1 MLNIVLTGCSSGIGQ
16 AILNYLIK
24 TNFVYAI
31 GRKKPKIVSKNYKFI
46 KCDLNNLKNLDAKLS
61 KIKKADV
68 LINNSASAELDKE
81 KIKNFK
87 KILNLNLV
95 VPYILSEKLKKKL
108 LKSKNPSI
116 INVCSINSYQAF
128 PNNPGYVSSKGGLL
142 SLTRALA
149 LDYGSYKIRVNSIS
163 PGYIRTSMTAKS
175 YNKKVENRKRLSRM
189 LIKRWGKPEDIV
201 GLVEYLIS
209 NKSSYV
215 TGQDFVVDGGWLSK
229 GL

>member
-1 MLNIVLTGCSSGIGQ
+1 M
-16 AILNYLIK
+16 
-24 TNFVYAI
+24 
-31 GRKKPKIVSKNYKFI
+31 
-46 KCDLNNLKNLDAKLS
+46 
-61 KIKKADV
+61 
-68 LINNSASAELDKE
+68 
-81 KIKNFK
+81 
-87 KILNLNLV
+87 NLNLV

-149 LDYGSYKIRVNSIS
+149 LDYGSYKNKVNSIS
-163 PGYIRTSMTAKS
+163 PGYIRTSMTTKS
-175 YNKKVENRKRLSRM
+175 YNKKVENKKRLSRM
-189 LIKRWGKPEDIV
+189 VIKRWGKPEDIV
-201 GLVEYLIS
+201 GIVEYLIS
-209 NKSSYV
+209 SKSSYV

>member
-1 MLNIVLTGCSSGIGQ
+1 MLNIVLTGCSSGIGL
-16 AILNYLIK
+16 AILNYLTK
-24 TNFVYAI
+24 KNFVYAI
-31 GRKKPKIVSKNYKFI
+31 GRKEPKIISKNYKFI
-46 KCDLNNLKNLDAKLS
+46 KCDLNNINNLNSKLS

-68 LINNSASAELDKE
+68 LINNSASAALDKE

-95 VPYILSEKLKKKL
+95 VPYILSEKLKNKL
-108 LKSKNPSI
+108 LKSKNASI
-116 INVCSINSYQAF
+116 INICSINSYQAF

-163 PGYIRTSMTAKS
+163 PGYIRTSMTEKS
-175 YNKKVENRKRLSRM
+175 YNKKIENKKRLSRM
-189 LIKRWGKPEDIV
+189 LIKRWGTPEDIV

-215 TGQDFVVDGGWLSK
+215 TGQDFVVDGGWLAK